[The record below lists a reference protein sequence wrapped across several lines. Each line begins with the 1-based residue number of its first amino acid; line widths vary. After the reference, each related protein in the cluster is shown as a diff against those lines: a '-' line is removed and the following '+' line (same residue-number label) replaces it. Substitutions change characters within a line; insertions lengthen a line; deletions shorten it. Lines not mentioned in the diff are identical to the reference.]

1 MSFSPVNLIDR
12 NSVAAAGE
20 FEVIFCRNV
29 LIYFD
34 DAARRTA
41 AENLYQALRPGGF
54 LCLGHTESMSRID
67 DRFLIRRFPDAVVY
81 QRPFA

>member
-1 MSFSPVNLIDR
+1 VDR
-12 NSVAAAGE
+12 STLEGQGE

-41 AENLYQALRPGGF
+41 AENLFARLRPGGY
-54 LCLGHTESMSRID
+54 LCLGHTESMARID
-67 DRFLIRRFPDAVVY
+67 DRFEVRRFGDVVVY
-81 QRPFA
+81 QRPAA

>member
-1 MSFSPVNLIDR
+1 M
-12 NSVAAAGE
+12 AAAGA

-41 AENLYQALRPGGF
+41 AEYLYSALRPGGF
-54 LCLGHTESMSRID
+54 LCLGHTESMARID
-67 DRFLIRRFPDAVVY
+67 DRFETRRFADAVVY
-81 QRPFA
+81 QRPA